1 MAGQEVH
8 VTMGLSK
15 AAAESTTANLDM
27 HNRCIVRRI
36 EGVTNKRTHDTVALI
51 LEEIKSTA
59 ALPDGLSYAS
69 THIMNLAS
77 QFTESVVSNKGSK
90 LSRAECEIYYTLDKA
105 LSGVVA
111 ATWIKLSDPQS
122 AVRLTSREMLNDLE
136 NIYDVLQRRK
146 ANNDGV
152 FEESIFNLRCCESRR
167 STYTR
172 VMVAVGHVF
181 PAELVELI
189 WEDACSEGIMGH
201 LRGWIV
207 QYQAEKWTT
216 K

>member
-1 MAGQEVH
+1 MCPRAK
-8 VTMGLSK
+8 SK
-15 AAAESTTANLDM
+15 AAAESTTADLDM

-51 LEEIKSTA
+51 LEEIKR
-59 ALPDGLSYAS
+59 
-69 THIMNLAS
+69 
-77 QFTESVVSNKGSK
+77 
-90 LSRAECEIYYTLDKA
+90 LSRAECDIYYTLDKA

-111 ATWIKLSDPQS
+111 ATWIKLCDSQS
-122 AVRLTSREMLNDLE
+122 SVRLTSREMLDDLE

-152 FEESIFNLRCCESRR
+152 FEESIFNLRGCESRR
-167 STYTR
+167 SIYTR
-172 VMVAVGHVF
+172 IMVVVGHVF

-207 QYQAEKWTT
+207 KNQAEEWTT

>member
-1 MAGQEVH
+1 MAGGEVH
-8 VTMGLSK
+8 VPTGQSK

-36 EGVTNKRTHDTVALI
+36 DEVTNKRTHDTVALI

-77 QFTESVVSNKGSK
+77 KFTESVMSNKGSK
-90 LSRAECEIYYTLDKA
+90 LSIAECDIYYTLDKA

-122 AVRLTSREMLNDLE
+122 FVRLTSREMLDDLE
-136 NIYDVLQRRK
+136 NIYNVLRRRK

-152 FEESIFNLRCCESRR
+152 FEGSIFNLCGCESRR

-172 VMVAVGHVF
+172 VMVAVGYVF
-181 PAELVELI
+181 PAELVEFI
-189 WEDACSEGIMGH
+189 WKDACSEETMGH
-201 LRGWIV
+201 LRGFIV
-207 QYQAEKWTT
+207 KYQAEEWTT
-216 K
+216 T